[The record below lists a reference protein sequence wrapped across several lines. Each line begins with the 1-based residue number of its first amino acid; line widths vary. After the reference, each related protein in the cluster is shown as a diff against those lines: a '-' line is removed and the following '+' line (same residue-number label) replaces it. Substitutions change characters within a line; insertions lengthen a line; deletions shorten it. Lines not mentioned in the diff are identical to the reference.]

1 MTSTPNDPF
10 HPETG
15 TPPNDPFATVPPD
28 PSAAETPSYASGAS
42 GTGGASFDTGGDRP
56 SETAKQEASHL
67 KDTTTSAAS
76 QVAGTA
82 RDQAGQVAGTA
93 KEQAGQ
99 LVSQTRDQ
107 LTEQAMSQRDSAIGR
122 IRELSDEMHTMA
134 ECGTSGVGSQLVRQ
148 GAETT
153 AQIADFLEQREPSQL
168 VEELRN
174 LARRRPG
181 AFLLGASLAGVAVG
195 RMTRGAISAR
205 SSDGS
210 GSDYDYSYDTGVGS
224 ASYTGGYPGGMSEP
238 VAAPSVGS
246 MPPPASMP
254 VPPPVLDDP
263 YGTGTP
269 PAGYQQGR

>member
-10 HPETG
+10 HADSG
-15 TPPNDPFATVPPD
+15 STPDDPFSTVPPD
-28 PSAAETPSYASGAS
+28 PGAAEVPSYSYGAT
-42 GTGGASFDTGGDRP
+42 GTSDSSFGSDAP
-56 SETAKQEASHL
+56 SDAAKQEAAHL
-67 KDTTTSAAS
+67 KETTAGAAA

-82 RDQAGQVAGTA
+82 KEQAGQVAGTA

-99 LVSQTRDQ
+99 LVTQTKEQ
-107 LTEQAMSQRDSAIGR
+107 LTEQAMSQRDRAIGS
-122 IRELSDEMHTMA
+122 IRELSDEMQTMA
-134 ECGTSGVGSQLVRQ
+134 ECGSSGLGTQIVRQ
-148 GAETT
+148 GADVTG
-153 AQIADFLEQREPSQL
+153 QIADFLEQREPGEL
-168 VEELRN
+168 VDELRN

-181 AFLLGASLAGVAVG
+181 AFLLGATLAGVAVG

-205 SSDGS
+205 SSDDGS
-210 GSDYDYSYDTGVGS
+210 SNQYGYAYDSGLGTS
-224 ASYTGGYPGGMSEP
+224 SYTGGYSGGMSEP
-238 VAAPSVGS
+238 VAAPTAGS

>member
-10 HPETG
+10 HPDTG
-15 TPPNDPFATVPPD
+15 TQPNDPFATVPPD
-28 PSAAETPSYASGAS
+28 PTAAETPSYASGAS
-42 GTGGASFDTGGDRP
+42 GTAGTFGSGGVSP
-56 SETAKQEASHL
+56 SDTAKQEASHL
-67 KDTTTSAAS
+67 KDTTSTAAS

-82 RDQAGQVAGTA
+82 KEQVGQVAGTA

-107 LTEQAMSQRDSAIGR
+107 LTEQAMSQRDTAIGR

-134 ECGTSGVGSQLVRQ
+134 ECGTSGLGSQLVRQ

-153 AQIADFLEQREPSQL
+153 AQIADFLEQRDPSQL
-168 VEELRN
+168 VDELRN
-174 LARRRPG
+174 VARRRPG
-181 AFLLGASLAGVAVG
+181 AFLLGAALAGVAAG

-205 SSDGS
+205 SSDD
-210 GSDYDYSYDTGVGS
+210 SDSSQYGYSYDTGVGS
-224 ASYTGGYPGGMSEP
+224 ASYTGGYTGGMSEP
-238 VAAPSVGS
+238 VAAPSAGS